1 MNQILIVDDEKNI
14 RVGLQVMIEREYPGK
29 YQIRVAED
37 GEVGLELYE
46 QLPADIIITDI
57 RMPVLDGLAMLKRI
71 AESEQTDTMP
81 QTVIL
86 SGYDDFEYAKT
97 AIQFKVQDYLLKP
110 VRREE
115 LFKAMDKI
123 ELALENKRSNAAKET
138 EYEVYREE
146 LRTSLL
152 QQLLLVSEPISKD
165 LEEMS
170 TLIGFEQYPEQYHIG
185 VLMCV
190 DDEGRKMDR
199 KNMAYLMKRLTDAI
213 PRMSE
218 MTMEDQEGRTV
229 ILARDEAVFHLMSRL
244 SAEMGVSSLLIGV
257 SDSATGIHQYREA
270 YLQALSALSYT
281 FVMPQHTVI
290 PYSAIQNKVIF
301 PLLPNEEFRK
311 MYNMLGTDREKDMKS
326 QLKHLFK
333 VEQLSNM
340 DIHYLNY
347 TFKQINE
354 MVLDTVFHQY
364 GEASVEVIKLYR
376 KVGDMSNFRYFHQYY
391 RNLEWL
397 LMNLNDYVKQVQSV
411 HSDHDGIKK
420 AIAYM
425 EANYH
430 RPLNMAVVSNHV
442 SLNYSYFS
450 EMFKIYTG
458 DSFVSYLKKVR
469 IRHAKQLIE
478 TDKGKFFEIGEAV
491 GFENAKQFTR
501 VFKEIEGISPQE
513 YRAKIQCTPY
523 EKLPLR
529 QLY

>member
-14 RVGLQVMIEREYPGK
+14 RIGLQVMIEREYPDK
-29 YQIRVAED
+29 YQIRLAVD
-37 GEVGLELYE
+37 GEEGLELYE

-57 RMPVLDGLAMLKRI
+57 RMPVLDGLEMMKRI
-71 AESEQTDTMP
+71 AAMEQTDTMP
-81 QTVIL
+81 QTIIL

-123 ELALENKRSNAAKET
+123 ELALEIKRRKVVQET
-138 EYEVYREE
+138 EYAVYREE

-170 TLIGFEQYPEQYHIG
+170 KLIGFEQYPEHYHIG

-190 DDEGRKMDR
+190 DDEGHKMDR
-199 KNMAYLMKRLTDAI
+199 KNMAHLMERLTEAI
-213 PRMSE
+213 PQLIE
-218 MTMEDQEGRTV
+218 MAMEDQDGRIV
-229 ILARDEAVFHLMSRL
+229 IMVHNEAIFHQIARQ

-257 SDSATGIHQYREA
+257 SDSVTGIGQYREA
-270 YLQALSALSYT
+270 YLQALAALSYT
-281 FVMPQHTVI
+281 FIMPQHTVI
-290 PYSAIQNKVIF
+290 PYSLIQDKMVY
-301 PLLPNEEFRK
+301 PLSPHEEFRK
-311 MYNMLGTDREKDMKS
+311 LYNMLGTDREKEMKL
-326 QLKHLFK
+326 QLKQLFK
-333 VEQLSNM
+333 LDQLANM
-340 DIHYLNY
+340 DIHYLQL
-347 TFKQINE
+347 TSKQMNE
-354 MVLDTVFHQY
+354 FVLDTVFHQY

-420 AIAYM
+420 AIAYI

-450 EMFKIYTG
+450 EMFKAYTG
-458 DSFVSYLKKVR
+458 ENFVFYLKKVR
-469 IRHAKQLIE
+469 IQHAKELIKA
-478 TDKGKFFEIGEAV
+478 DKGKFFEIGEAV

-523 EKLPLR
+523 EKLP
-529 QLY
+529 